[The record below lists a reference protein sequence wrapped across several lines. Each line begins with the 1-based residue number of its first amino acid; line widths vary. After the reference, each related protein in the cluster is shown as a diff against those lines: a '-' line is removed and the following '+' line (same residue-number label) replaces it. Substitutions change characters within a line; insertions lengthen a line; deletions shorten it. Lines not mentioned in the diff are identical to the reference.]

1 MRLYICCRFKTR
13 YNPRRFLTGS
23 MKYFKWIIVATLIM
37 GVGLPACV
45 AKDQPVSTI
54 TAQKG
59 ILDLRSVNL
68 NNQSVALNGEWAF
81 YWRRLVQPHD
91 TALPAPDFITY
102 PSLWNK
108 IKLHGRQ
115 LPAIGYASYTLTVML
130 PKNRPRLA
138 LLIPDAYCS
147 YRLFINDSVWA
158 RNGSPDT
165 SAEKAVPFWTTQTI
179 ILPANADTVH
189 LLLQIANFWHT
200 KGGSYKQMVIGER
213 DTLFLELQRD
223 RAYDLLLAGCLFMGG
238 LFFFGFFIYGSRDK
252 AILYFSL
259 FCIVYSYRMVGT
271 SLYVLHYIFPN
282 LSWFV
287 TVRIEYLCLTISV
300 ALFARYFQCL
310 YPKDAS
316 RVVVGMVVWLCF
328 LYSVIIAVTPPR
340 IFTKGINPF
349 LVLMFLYI
357 GYAFYIC
364 IRAVK
369 YKRIG
374 AVFALLSCSVMLLVF
389 LIINLNYFAL
399 VFTEK
404 WIVFAGYVLFFF
416 LQSLVLSNRFAFTL
430 RKAADEA
437 KQGLKAKTEFLSTM
451 SHEIRTPLNV
461 VIGMAHLLLRNT
473 PRKDQ
478 EKNLDVLLFS
488 ANNLLAIV
496 NDILDYNKIEA
507 GKINFE
513 MIPMDIAS
521 IAQHIVEGLS
531 SKAEEKNIVLHAD
544 TDSRI
549 TRKVIGDPTRT
560 SQVIYN
566 LVHNA
571 IKFTEQGSVLLSVKA
586 EEFTDSTVTI
596 TISVTDTGI
605 GIEPEKQKIIFD
617 RFTQADSSTSR
628 SYGGTGLGL
637 AITKRI
643 LELQHISLQLKSKPG
658 IGSVFYFTHTYALSN
673 EPVTTAEEQTAKNSI
688 SEKSLQDITVLV
700 VEDNPFNVMVAQ
712 SLLERSGAIVEVAS
726 NGVEALEKI
735 KPNKYRIVLM
745 DLNMPVMDGYEAT
758 RQLRARGETL
768 PIIALTASLPAEVE
782 KDVQKAGLT
791 DIVVKPF
798 NPDELFSIILT
809 YVK

>member
-1 MRLYICCRFKTR
+1 
-13 YNPRRFLTGS
+13 
-23 MKYFKWIIVATLIM
+23 MKYFRWIVVATLFI
-37 GVGLPACV
+37 GVGLPVCMAN
-45 AKDQPVSTI
+45 DQPVSAI

-59 ILDLRSVNL
+59 VLDLRSVNL
-68 NNQSVALNGEWAF
+68 NDQSVALNGEWAF
-81 YWRRLVQPHD
+81 YWHQLIKPGD
-91 TALPAPDFITY
+91 TVLPAPDFVTY
-102 PSLWNK
+102 PSLWTK
-108 IKLHGRQ
+108 IRLHGQQ
-115 LPAIGYASYTLTVML
+115 LPSKGYASYTLTVLL

-138 LLIPDAYCS
+138 LLVPDAYCS
-147 YRLFINDSVWA
+147 YRLFINDSAWA
-158 RNGSPDT
+158 HNGSPDT

-179 ILPANADTVH
+179 ILPAIGDTVH

-200 KGGSYKQMVIGER
+200 KGGSYKPMVIGER
-213 DTLFLELQRD
+213 DKLFLKLQRD

-238 LFFFGFFIYGSRDK
+238 LFFFGFFISGSRDK

-271 SLYVLHYIFPN
+271 SLYVLHSIFPQLN
-282 LSWFV
+282 WFV

-300 ALFARYFQCL
+300 ALFTRYFQCL
-310 YPKDAS
+310 YPKDAG
-316 RVVVGMVVWLCF
+316 RVVPATVVWLCF
-328 LYSVIIAVTPPR
+328 LYSAIIAVTPPW

-389 LIINLNYFAL
+389 LIINLNYFA
-399 VFTEK
+399 FISTEK

-416 LQSLVLSNRFAFTL
+416 LQSLVLSNRFSFTL

-461 VIGMAHLLLRNT
+461 VIGMTHLLLRST

-531 SKAEEKNIVLHAD
+531 SNAAEKSIILNAK

-571 IKFTEQGSVLLSVKA
+571 IKFTEEGSVLLSISV
-586 EEFTDSTVTI
+586 EELTDSAVTV

-643 LELQHISLQLKSKPG
+643 LELQHISLQLKSEPG
-658 IGSVFYFTHTYALSN
+658 IGSVFYFTQTFALSN
-673 EPVTTAEEQTAKNSI
+673 ESITTTEEQPVKNKVQ
-688 SEKSLQDITVLV
+688 EKQLQNVSVLV

-758 RQLRARGETL
+758 RHLRARGETL

-782 KDVQKAGLT
+782 KDVHKAGLT

-798 NPDELFSIILT
+798 NPDELFRVILT
-809 YVK
+809 YI